1 MTQVSI
7 SRGFYDPTIKLGD
20 IIIWEK
26 ENDSS
31 FMSHLPWKERGF
43 QKKSI
48 QLILVQILNSV
59 HIALNLGFYFDNT
72 ANT

>member
-31 FMSHLPWKERGF
+31 FMSHLPWKQRGF
-43 QKKSI
+43 QKDSI
-48 QLILVQILNSV
+48 ELIFVQMLNSV
-59 HIALNLGFYFDNT
+59 HITLNLGV
-72 ANT
+72 

>member
-31 FMSHLPWKERGF
+31 FMSHLPWKQRGF
-43 QKKSI
+43 QKDSI
-48 QLILVQILNSV
+48 ELIFEQILSSV
-59 HIALNLGFYFDNT
+59 HITLNLGF
-72 ANT
+72 

>member
-1 MTQVSI
+1 MTRQSN
-7 SRGFYDPTIKLGD
+7 
-20 IIIWEK
+20 WETSSFGKK